1 MTTTTTLDEFSGL
14 LETFKQLVKAG
25 VQANLSAWT
34 YKEGNLKAKLDVK
47 FCRAAT
53 PSLLPSKPPVSPPV
67 AQAPGQPAAG
77 RRRKR
82 RGPAARER
90 ARARAACYR
99 AAKAVAAA
107 AQGGSS
113 SASEGYEVSSPPEQ
127 TPPPPPQPPPPPL
140 TTTARLIRVVER
152 KADSGPTFSQLD
164 GEGGSEVDIDSE
176 EETEGEGELIRG
188 VVYCIFCCV
197 LKEPNPV
204 EPTSFINKFGMKPT
218 VQVSCDICNVKGIYV
233 GICYNCHCMNEFYA
247 RIYNNQSTCRLCRVA
262 ALADSKDM

>member
-1 MTTTTTLDEFSGL
+1 MTTTTTMDEFSGL

-127 TPPPPPQPPPPPL
+127 TPPPPPQPL

>member
-34 YKEGNLKAKLDVK
+34 DKEGNLKAKLDVK
-47 FCRAAT
+47 FCPAAT
-53 PSLLPSKPPVSPPV
+53 PSSLPSKPPVSSPV

-99 AAKAVAAA
+99 AAKAAAAA

-113 SASEGYEVSSPPEQ
+113 SASEGDKVSSAPEQ
-127 TPPPPPQPPPPPL
+127 TPTPPPPPPPPPP
-140 TTTARLIRVVER
+140 TSTARLVKVVER
-152 KADSGPTFSQLD
+152 KAGSRLTFSQLD
-164 GEGGSEVDIDSE
+164 GEGGSEVDLDSE
-176 EETEGEGELIRG
+176 EERSPPPSKAVCYEE
-188 VVYCIFCCV
+188 
-197 LKEPNPV
+197 
-204 EPTSFINKFGMKPT
+204 
-218 VQVSCDICNVKGIYV
+218 CDIPFDHCEKCGKCEFLCVEHSGCDCDCTPDGFWNQDFEYYQYECAV
-233 GICYNCHCMNEFYA
+233 CY
-247 RIYNNQSTCRLCRVA
+247 CRTIHEEAHMML
-262 ALADSKDM
+262 